1 MDVTIVSLHVTRQAA
16 NIILTSAETLV
27 QHCGE
32 EGILSVRDARLLFEV
47 TKADRKRMNNL
58 ISLPRRV
65 AATLTPKRLMSDDR
79 NTLALSPTQTTADRL
94 IFQHLHP
101 GDLQGSGPPITTLGS
116 FLQAARLHESNQPFS
131 KPYSHTDSH
140 SLSHS
145 NSHDYSSHRNG
156 NTNNN
161 NLI

>member
-32 EGILSVRDARLLFEV
+32 EGILSVRDARRLFEV
-47 TKADRKRMNNL
+47 TKADRRRMTNL

-94 IFQHLHP
+94 IFHHLHP
-101 GDLQGSGPPITTLGS
+101 GDEKCPDHPITTLGS
-116 FLQAARLHESNQPFS
+116 FLLAAKTNSNNQPYN
-131 KPYSHTDSH
+131 KPNSHTDSP
-140 SLSHS
+140 SQSHS
-145 NSHDYSSHRNG
+145 HDNTGTRN
-156 NTNNN
+156 NCQM
-161 NLI
+161 I